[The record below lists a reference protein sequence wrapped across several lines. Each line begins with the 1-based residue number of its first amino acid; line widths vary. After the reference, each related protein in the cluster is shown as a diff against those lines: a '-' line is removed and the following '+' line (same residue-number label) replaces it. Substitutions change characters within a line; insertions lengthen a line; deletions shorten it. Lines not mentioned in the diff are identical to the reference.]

1 MSKNNAP
8 AIVLSHGQGG
18 LGAVRSLARRGVE
31 VLAIAFEASDPV
43 LYSRYPAQT
52 IVVPGD
58 NDEDKE
64 RYVLRILNSLPK
76 NGSVLMSTSDRL
88 VSLISDHRNDLH
100 NKFHFKLPSKETL
113 DALNDKSKET
123 DLIESLGFAV
133 PKTITTLPTDPE
145 DLAQR
150 LRFPIIFKPHS
161 YSVQELFP
169 KKNEVVRN
177 LEALHEFYQQWVSA
191 LPVLLA
197 QEVIEGPDS
206 YSWICSCTFD
216 QEFSLLDCGIK
227 QKIRA
232 MPAHFGGSTF
242 AVCRNNDKIVELARE
257 LGKRLEYVGHAGI
270 EFRWDDRDQLYK
282 YIELNP
288 RFPANVGFDEACG
301 LPTAWNSYKVSL
313 GDSAI
318 CSGIEQDEGIYFV
331 DLPGDLSSL
340 LVDKTPPLK
349 IATTSLALFFKR
361 TSGLYFAWDDPKP
374 GLVVG
379 YRFVVRWCRKVYK
392 RIRHQPPD

>member
-1 MSKNNAP
+1 MPKNNAP

-18 LGAVRSLARRGVE
+18 LGAVRSLARCGIQ
-31 VLAIAFEASDPV
+31 VLAIAFDASDPV
-43 LYSRYPAQT
+43 LYSRHPVQI
-52 IVVPGD
+52 IVVPDG

-64 RYVLRILNSLPK
+64 QHVLEILDSLP
-76 NGSVLMSTSDRL
+76 NNDSVLMTTSDRL

-113 DALNDKSKET
+113 DALNDKSKEI

-133 PKTITTLPTDPE
+133 PKTITTLPADPA

-161 YSVQELFP
+161 YAVQELFP
-169 KKNEVVRN
+169 KKNEVVRD
-177 LEALHEFYQQWVSA
+177 LVELGEFYQQWIRA
-191 LPVLLA
+191 LPALLA
-197 QEVIEGPDS
+197 QEVIVGPDS

-216 QEFSLLDCGIK
+216 QESRLLDCGVK
-227 QKIRA
+227 KKIRA

-242 AVCRNNDKIVELARE
+242 AVCRNNDDIVELARE

-313 GDSAI
+313 GDSAV

-340 LVDKTPPLK
+340 LVDKTPPWK
-349 IATTSLALFFKR
+349 IATTTLALLFKR

-374 GLVVG
+374 GIVVA
-379 YRFVVRWCRKVYK
+379 YRFVTRWCGKVYK
-392 RIRHQPPD
+392 RIRHQATD